1 MKNRLTT
8 IMADEHITASKMA
21 AMLEVQPSAIS
32 HILSGRNK
40 PSYDFIIKL
49 ITVFPQ
55 YSSEWLLLGTG
66 DKFKSEKTLNTDI
79 QLDLHEESTSSNII
93 ESQISAE
100 SQSKEETFKSND
112 VVVSG
117 RINEQEPEVNTP
129 AVNESKGSD
138 SKEKQTFSVSSNE
151 GGITKVLVFHA
162 DHTFEEFSPR

>member
-8 IMADEHITASKMA
+8 IMADEQITASKMA

-66 DKFKSEKTLNTDI
+66 DKFKSEETVNTDI

-93 ESQISAE
+93 ESQISA
-100 SQSKEETFKSND
+100 
-112 VVVSG
+112 
-117 RINEQEPEVNTP
+117 
-129 AVNESKGSD
+129 
-138 SKEKQTFSVSSNE
+138 
-151 GGITKVLVFHA
+151 
-162 DHTFEEFSPR
+162 